1 MILMKL
7 ASVLLLVLTL
17 ALAIILS
24 RFFKLKKRGINF
36 ADLAFPFL
44 IFEYYFI
51 SAKVFTHN
59 QLPVFVSALSFIAII
74 IDILFLRK
82 KSIFYY

>member
-24 RFFKLKKRGINF
+24 RFFKLKKKGINF

-44 IFEYYFI
+44 IFEYY
-51 SAKVFTHN
+51 
-59 QLPVFVSALSFIAII
+59 
-74 IDILFLRK
+74 
-82 KSIFYY
+82 